1 MALKKQFRSPTEGE
15 FLFEIDE
22 TPLEETLTSF
32 GGLPLFLRAARSLG
46 ASASVQR
53 NLQLKKRNKGLDE
66 AAYVE
71 SFLVLN
77 AVGGECLDDFAVLRE
92 DLGLPAMLGYNPPS
106 PEAARHFLNQFHDEG
121 TIEQARQQQLEL
133 NRASVIPGESQA
145 LGGLAAVNR
154 DVVGELGRRCPDQK
168 IATVDLDATIIESHK
183 REAQPTYQGTT
194 GYQPLLALWAEM
206 DVVLADQFRAGN
218 TPAIQEPLV
227 VAQRAFDA
235 LPETV
240 RERYFRGDAACYEND
255 LLDWLRDEKRQTG
268 PQGRIGFAVSVPLM
282 APLKAVIV
290 ELDQSTWQPY
300 REDAEAV
307 LECAVAPYYPQE
319 SGDRYREPL
328 RYVAIRVKKKQGE
341 LFGDGAASK
350 HYAVAT
356 NLWDWEPK
364 RLLEWH
370 REKAGSI
377 EALHDVLKN
386 ELAAG
391 VLPCG
396 RFGANAA
403 WLRLAA
409 LTHNV
414 LTAMKRLA
422 LPAELLRARPKRLR
436 FLVFAQPG
444 KFVRHARQLTL
455 RLMRAWRRFSNWRW
469 AFEQLPLAAPS

>member
-1 MALKKQFRSPTEGE
+1 MALKKQFHSPTEGE

-22 TPLEETLTSF
+22 TPLEETLTCY

-46 ASASVQR
+46 VAASVKR
-53 NLQLKKRNKGLDE
+53 HLRLKQRNKGLDE

-92 DLGLPAMLGYNPPS
+92 DVGLPTMLGYDPPS
-106 PEAARHFLNQFHDEG
+106 PEAARHFLYQFHDEE
-121 TIEQARQQQLEL
+121 TIMQARQQQREL
-133 NRASVIPGESQA
+133 KRASVIPGESTA

-154 DVVGELGRRCPDQK
+154 DVVGELGRRCSDQK
-168 IATVDLDATIIESHK
+168 IATVDLDATIIESQK
-183 REAQPTYQGTT
+183 RQAQPTYQGTT

-206 DVVLADQFRAGN
+206 DVVLADQFRDGH
-218 TPAIQEPLV
+218 TPAIQEPLA

-240 RERYFRGDAACYEND
+240 NAYYFRGDTACYEND
-255 LLDWLRDEKRQTG
+255 LLDWLRDEERDTG
-268 PQGRIGFAVSVPLM
+268 PRGRIGFAVSAPLM
-282 APLKAVIV
+282 APLKAAIE
-290 ELDQSTWQPY
+290 ELDESAWEPY
-300 REDAEAV
+300 REEAQA
-307 LECAVAPYYPQE
+307 LWECAVVPWAPQE
-319 SGDRYREPL
+319 KGQDREPL
-328 RYVAIRVKKKQGE
+328 RYIALRVTKKQGE
-341 LFGDGAASK
+341 LFANGSQTK

-356 NLWDWEPK
+356 NSWQREPR

-403 WLRLAA
+403 WLRLSA
-409 LTHNV
+409 LTYNV

-422 LPAELLRARPKRLR
+422 LPEELLRARPKRLR

-444 KFVRHARQLTL
+444 KFVRHARRLTL
-455 RLMRAWRRFSNWRW
+455 RLMRAWRRFSNWAW
-469 AFEQLPLAAPS
+469 AFEQLPLAASS